1 MGYICSPYLLTK
13 SANQNSHQ
21 MAKTK
26 LKPEIKTKVKKSLK
40 LMASLSEALDGI
52 SFYTLK
58 RRIDNDNP
66 CMVSVD
72 ILKIIGKGLKM
83 QTKDLTH

>member
-1 MGYICSPYLLTK
+1 
-13 SANQNSHQ
+13 

-26 LKPEIKTKVKKSLK
+26 LKPEIKTKVKKNLK
-40 LMASLSEALDGI
+40 LMAAISDALDGV

-72 ILKIIGKGLKM
+72 ILRIIAKGLQM
-83 QTKDLTH
+83 QIKDLTH

>member
-1 MGYICSPYLLTK
+1 
-13 SANQNSHQ
+13 
-21 MAKTK
+21 
-26 LKPEIKTKVKKSLK
+26 
-40 LMASLSEALDGI
+40 MASLSEALDGI